1 LGLTSLA
8 SPGQRCCHRLFPV
21 TFIVHFCFIVQAFK
35 RKSTTFFST
44 YTNPHKADEKDSFH
58 NPIFA
63 LDKKIA
69 VWLALLYGLKKESMK
84 KKIET
89 LAQES

>member
-1 LGLTSLA
+1 
-8 SPGQRCCHRLFPV
+8 LFIFVSSYKLPNGNQQLFV
-21 TFIVHFCFIVQAFK
+21 
-35 RKSTTFFST
+35 ST
-44 YTNPHKADEKDSFH
+44 YTNPHRANEKDSFH

-84 KKIET
+84 KIET